1 MALFR
6 RGGPVVFE
14 PYGYRKRRSWGI
26 PRWLV
31 LLLVGIAIGAGGLLY
46 VQEEYLPA
54 RLSPEESQR
63 LQARV
68 DELGAERDR
77 LQSSLADA
85 TKQLQASE
93 TEAKRLSAELS
104 GAREQVQ
111 KLQQDIV
118 LFQDVLPPDPR
129 DGGAVDVR
137 AARFSN
143 DNGRLAYHVLL
154 TRETKSARPFR
165 GVLQFIV
172 SGARASGANAT
183 ITLDPLDVQ
192 LASYEHLQGV
202 LPLPEG
208 FTARQTTVRVL
219 DGPNGRLQ
227 GMRVI
232 NVR

>member
-1 MALFR
+1 MALFG

-14 PYGYRKRRSWGI
+14 PHGYRRRRSWGI

-31 LLLVGIAIGAGGLLY
+31 LLLVGIATGAGGLLY
-46 VQEEYLPA
+46 VQEEYLPK

-68 DELGAERDR
+68 GELDAER
-77 LQSSLADA
+77 
-85 TKQLQASE
+85 TQLQASLADSTRQSQSSE
-93 TEAKRLSAELS
+93 TETKRLSGELA
-104 GAREQVQ
+104 GAREQVR
-111 KLQQDIV
+111 KLQQDIA
-118 LFQDVLPPDPR
+118 LFLDVLPADPR
-129 DGGAVDVR
+129 DGAVDVR
-137 AARFSN
+137 AARFAN
-143 DNGRLAYHVLL
+143 ENGRLAYHVLL
-154 TRETKSARPFR
+154 TRDTKGGKPFR
-165 GVLQFIV
+165 GLLQFV
-172 SGARASGANAT
+172 VAGSRASGANGT
-183 ITLDPLDVQ
+183 VTLDPVEVN

-208 FTARQTTVRVL
+208 FTARQTTIRVL

>member
-6 RGGPVVFE
+6 RSGPVVFE
-14 PYGYRKRRSWGI
+14 PHGYRKRRSWGI

-68 DELGAERDR
+68 AELDDERAQ
-77 LQSSLADA
+77 LQSTLED
-85 TKQLQASE
+85 TTRQLRASE
-93 TEAKRLSAELS
+93 TEAQRLSTELAS
-104 GAREQVQ
+104 VRERTQ
-111 KLQQDIV
+111 KLQQDIA
-118 LFQDVLPPDPR
+118 LFEEVLPPDPR
-129 DGGAVDVR
+129 DGAVGVR
-137 AARFSN
+137 AARFTN
-143 DNGRLAYHVLL
+143 ENGKLGYHVLL
-154 TRETKSARPFR
+154 TRETKASKPFR
-165 GVLQFIV
+165 GVMQFV
-172 SGARASGANAT
+172 VAGARASGANAT
-183 ITLDPLDVQ
+183 VTLDPVAVN
-192 LASYEHLQGV
+192 LASYQHLQGV

-208 FTARQTTVRVL
+208 FTARQTTIRVL
-219 DGPNGRLQ
+219 DGPDGRLQ

>member
-46 VQEEYLPA
+46 VQQEYLPQ

-68 DELGAERDR
+68 EELSAERDK

-85 TKQLQASE
+85 TKQLEARATE
-93 TEAKRLSAELS
+93 TKRLSSELS
-104 GAREQVQ
+104 GAREQAQ

-118 LFQDVLPPDPR
+118 LFQDVLPADPR
-129 DGGAVDVR
+129 DGAIDVR
-137 AARFSN
+137 AARFAN
-143 DNGRLAYHVLL
+143 DNGKLAYHVLL
-154 TRETKSARPFR
+154 TREAKAGKPFR
-165 GVLQFIV
+165 GVIQFVV
-172 SGARASGANAT
+172 SGARSSGANAT
-183 ITLDPLDVQ
+183 VTLDPIQVN

-208 FTARQTTVRVL
+208 FTARQTTIRVL
-219 DGPNGRLQ
+219 DAPNGRQQ

>member
-6 RGGPVVFE
+6 RRGPVVFE

-54 RLSPEESQR
+54 RLSPEESQQ
-63 LQARV
+63 LQQRV
-68 DELGAERDR
+68 AELDGERAQ
-77 LQSSLADA
+77 LQTSLADA

-93 TEAKRLSAELS
+93 SEKKRLSTELAA
-104 GAREQVQ
+104 AREQTQ
-111 KLQQDIV
+111 KLQHDIA

-129 DGGAVDVR
+129 DGAVDVR
-137 AARFSN
+137 AARFSSE
-143 DNGRLAYHVLL
+143 DGRLGYHVLL
-154 TRETKSARPFR
+154 TRDAKGSKPFR
-165 GVLQFIV
+165 GVMQLV
-172 SGARASGANAT
+172 VAGSRASGANAT
-183 ITLDPLDVQ
+183 ITLDPVEVN
-192 LASYEHLQGV
+192 LASYEHLQGA

-208 FTARQTTVRVL
+208 FTPRQTTIRVL
-219 DGPNGRLQ
+219 DAPNGRLQ

>member
-6 RGGPVVFE
+6 RSGPVVFE
-14 PYGYRKRRSWGI
+14 PHGYRKRRSWGV

-31 LLLVGIAIGAGGLLY
+31 LLLVGILIGAGGLLY

-54 RLSPEESQR
+54 RLSPEESRR

-68 DELGAERDR
+68 TELDGER
-77 LQSSLADA
+77 A
-85 TKQLQASE
+85 QLQASLE
-93 TEAKRLSAELS
+93 DTARQLRASEGEAQRLSTELDS
-104 GAREQVQ
+104 VRERTQQ
-111 KLQQDIV
+111 LQQDIA
-118 LFQDVLPPDPR
+118 LFEEILPPDPR
-129 DGGAVDVR
+129 DGAIGVR

-143 DNGRLAYHVLL
+143 ENGKLVYHVLL
-154 TRETKSARPFR
+154 TRDAKGAKPFR
-165 GVLQFIV
+165 GVMQLMV
-172 SGARASGANAT
+172 AGSRASGANAT
-183 ITLDPLDVQ
+183 ITLDPVDVT
-192 LASYEHLQGV
+192 LASYEHLQGT

-208 FTARQTTVRVL
+208 FTPRQTTIRVL

>member
-1 MALFR
+1 MALFG

-31 LLLVGIAIGAGGLLY
+31 LLLLGIALGAGGLLY

-68 DELGAERDR
+68 SELEAERVQ
-77 LQSSLADA
+77 LQSSLDEA
-85 TKQLQASE
+85 TAKSRASE
-93 TEAKRLSAELS
+93 AETKRLSAELVA
-104 GAREQVQ
+104 AREQAQ
-111 KLQQDIV
+111 QLQQDIA
-118 LFQDVLPPDPR
+118 LFEDVLPPDPR
-129 DGGAVDVR
+129 DGAIGVR

-143 DNGRLAYHVLL
+143 ENGSLAYHVLL
-154 TRETKSARPFR
+154 TRETKAGKPFR
-165 GVLQFIV
+165 GVMQLVV
-172 SGARASGANAT
+172 SGSRASGANAT
-183 ITLDPLDVQ
+183 VTLDPLDVN
-192 LASYEHLQGV
+192 LASYEHLQGT
-202 LPLPEG
+202 LPLPDG
-208 FTARQTTVRVL
+208 FTARQTTIRVL
-219 DGPNGRLQ
+219 DAPNGRLQ